1 MRQAKLRKQ
10 HRRECKNTA
19 KGSMFVNNK
28 KTAFLVGAEILNNKD
43 TKIKSGGFV
52 TIRVSEGKRAWA
64 KVVDEVPHKFITK
77 DQAEALKDR
86 AVQFGVSVVRKSY
99 GAVKRFALQGSEMSI
114 ERALAT
120 L

>member
-10 HRRECKNTA
+10 HRRHCQNTA
-19 KGSMFVNNK
+19 KGSTFINNK
-28 KTAFLVGAEILNNKD
+28 ETAFLVGAEALNAKG

-52 TIRVSEGKRAWA
+52 TVRVSEGKRAWA
-64 KVVDEVPHKFITK
+64 KVSEEIPHKFITK
-77 DQAEALKDR
+77 DQANALKDK
-86 AVQFGVSVVRKSY
+86 AFQFGVSVVRKPY

-114 ERALAT
+114 YRALAT